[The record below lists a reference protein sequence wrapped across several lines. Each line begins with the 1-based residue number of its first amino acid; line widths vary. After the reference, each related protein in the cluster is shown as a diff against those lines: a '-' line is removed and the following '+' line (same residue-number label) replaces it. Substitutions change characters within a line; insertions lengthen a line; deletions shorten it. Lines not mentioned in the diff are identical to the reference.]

1 MAHRIHA
8 GTAHHVRWRIG
19 CASVGFMALMA
30 ILIVV
35 SDSFATYRAWEKLLA
50 QYSTEQVRC

>member
-1 MAHRIHA
+1 
-8 GTAHHVRWRIG
+8 
-19 CASVGFMALMA
+19 MALMA